1 MEGKQ
6 LSSQEN
12 HYHKNFR
19 DTVDLITNYAI
30 FTLDAGGHI
39 TSWNKGAEL
48 IEGWQESEVLGRHFD
63 FLYPDEETNKGIP
76 EQHLQQARNKGT
88 YEVESYRKK
97 KNGELFLADI
107 TISPIYSEK
116 GQHIGYTEVIRD
128 VTERKLAETQQI
140 DANILLKQEIER
152 RKKIEA
158 DLMLSNEEL
167 DTFAAVASHDLQ
179 EPLRMIVSYLQLI
192 ERRYA
197 AKLDQDGLEFL
208 HFAVDGASR
217 MKMLINDLVEYS
229 RIGTLG
235 KPFVQTDMTVTL
247 QRALSNVAVMINETH
262 AQITYDRLPVLVGE
276 PGELTRLFQNLL
288 ANAMKFRRREESPR
302 IHIGVEEKE
311 QEWVFCVEDN
321 GKGIE
326 AKHFHNIFVVFKQL
340 ARRSEQT
347 GSGVGLAIAK
357 KIVTRH
363 HGTIWVES
371 VVGRGSTFY
380 FSISKFI
387 PGQKEVHEQH
397 A

>member
-1 MEGKQ
+1 MEGKK
-6 LSSQEN
+6 LSPQEN
-12 HYHKNFR
+12 YYHKNFG
-19 DTVDLITNYAI
+19 DIVDLITNYAI
-30 FTLDAGGHI
+30 FTLDVEGHI

-48 IEGWQESEVLGRHFD
+48 IEGWQEAEVLGRHFSL
-63 FLYPDEETNKGIP
+63 LYPDEQASKGMP
-76 EQHLQQARNKGT
+76 EQHLRLARDKGL
-88 YEVESYRKK
+88 YGEEAYRKK

-107 TISPIYSEK
+107 TLSPIHSEESH
-116 GQHIGYTEVIRD
+116 HIGYIGVVRD
-128 VTERKLAETQQI
+128 VTERKLAETRQL
-140 DANILLKQEIER
+140 DTNILLQQEIER

-167 DTFAAVASHDLQ
+167 DTFASAASHDLQ
-179 EPLRMIVSYLQLI
+179 EPLRMVVSYLQLI

-197 AKLDQDGLEFL
+197 DRLDQDGIEFL

-235 KPFVQTDMTVTL
+235 KPFVQTDMMTIL

-262 AQITYDRLPVLVGE
+262 AQITYDQLPVLVGE

-288 ANAMKFRRREESPR
+288 ANAMKFRRQEPPR
-302 IHIGVEEKE
+302 IHIGVEEKVR
-311 QEWVFCVEDN
+311 EWVFWVEDN

-326 AKHFHNIFVVFKQL
+326 AKHLRSIFVIFKQL
-340 ARRSEQT
+340 AKRGERA

-363 HGTIWVES
+363 HGAIWVES
-371 VVGRGSTFY
+371 TVGKGSTFY
-380 FSISKFI
+380 FSIPKFI
-387 PGQKEVHEQH
+387 PGQEEVHEQI
-397 A
+397 